1 MKWLRWSPRILV
13 LVVCMASSAH
23 AAKVRDVFPEL
34 AARREAIGS
43 VAVLVDATVVR
54 EEGGTPVLRRARTRA
69 FGDSMLALA
78 RESLERKGLR
88 VSETRMASMG
98 ITYREESGFRV
109 AEEDSTPASQLMNPP
124 FYLDALLAQSPEL
137 TAGWNTLNRTLAN
150 YQRRKKDAAVTL
162 MPGIDLAKA
171 LGVDAIAILRV
182 ASWDVPLGK
191 QWGSLFDPSR
201 NRMRSSSS
209 FVGLTIITGAD
220 GMIVWDD
227 WIAQESTLKPEQIR
241 GRMATLEKNLP

>member
-1 MKWLRWSPRILV
+1 
-13 LVVCMASSAH
+13 MASPAY

-34 AARREAIGS
+34 AARRDAIGS

-88 VSETRMASMG
+88 VGETRMASMG
-98 ITYREESGFRV
+98 INYREENGYRV
-109 AEEDSTPASQLMNPP
+109 AEDDSTAASQLVNPP
-124 FYLDALLAQSPEL
+124 FYLDTLFTQSPEL
-137 TAGWNTLNRTLAN
+137 TAGWKTLNRTLSN

-162 MPGIDLAKA
+162 LPGIDLAKA

-182 ASWDVPLGK
+182 ASWDVPIGK

-201 NRMRSSSS
+201 DRMRSSSS
-209 FVGLTIITGAD
+209 FVGLTIITGND

-227 WIAQESTLKPEQIR
+227 WIAQENSLKPDQIR
-241 GRMATLEKNLP
+241 NRMAALEKNLP